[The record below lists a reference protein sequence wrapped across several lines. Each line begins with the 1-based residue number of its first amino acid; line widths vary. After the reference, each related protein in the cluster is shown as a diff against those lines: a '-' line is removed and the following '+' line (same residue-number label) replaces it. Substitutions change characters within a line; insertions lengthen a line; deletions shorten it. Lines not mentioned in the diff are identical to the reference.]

1 MYLKNIG
8 IRKVSQLFWKMQQIG
23 DEFVTI
29 LFISIK
35 NEKMCDRNIGM
46 KIIYTYQHPKVE
58 CIPIPCD
65 MIELHGKM
73 S

>member
-1 MYLKNIG
+1 
-8 IRKVSQLFWKMQQIG
+8 MQQIG